1 MALKLNKKYLAPL
14 ASLLVTGGLLMT
26 VGVLLLG
33 SSFGWFSHN
42 DRVTAT
48 GLSVSSISPYKTEQA
63 LYELKDG
70 QLTKLT
76 GTAEAA
82 LFAEMLPGDKRTVYL
97 GVTNKDT
104 VTLDLQVLLS
114 APSRGTDSGYTATV
128 TEGSN
133 AVTEHYY
140 LGSQIRVSDIKLA
153 TATGATTGDE
163 ICAVEGKN
171 AFLLTMPDAFYQNGK
186 QNTGATEAQV
196 TAAFESAAQ
205 KKLTDTGSIT
215 VAPDETVYV
224 AITFEFAENN
234 QVQNPY
240 INFGADSTKAAPQNC
255 VLTRTLLCWYSKVAA
270 E

>member
-1 MALKLNKKYLAPL
+1 MTLKLNKKYLAPL

-48 GLSVSSISPYKTEQA
+48 GLSVSSVSPYKTEQS

-70 QLTKLT
+70 VLTKLT
-76 GTAEAA
+76 STAEAE
-82 LFAEMLPGDKRTVYL
+82 LFANMLPGDTRTVYL
-97 GVTNKDT
+97 GVTNTDT

-114 APSRGTDSGYTATV
+114 APSLSTDSGYSAEV
-128 TEGSN
+128 TEDETT
-133 AVTEHYY
+133 VTEHYY
-140 LGSQIRVSDIKLA
+140 LGSQIRVADIKMA
-153 TATGATTGDE
+153 TATGATTGNE
-163 ICAVEGKN
+163 ICALTGKN
-171 AFLLTMPDAFYQNGK
+171 AFLLTMPDSFYQNGK
-186 QNTGATEAQV
+186 QSTGATAAEV

-215 VAPDETVYV
+215 VAPNETVYV

-240 INFGADSTKAAPQNC
+240 INFGTDNAGTAPKNC
-255 VLTRTLLCWYSKVAA
+255 VLTRTLLCWYSEVAA